1 MSTSF
6 FIRTTKTRGMTKLF
20 VRFQSVRQKIN
31 HKISTPLLVD
41 IQVWNNSRNGTVQ
54 MMRFRDAHPEL
65 AQKMDEIKSTLDATL
80 SGEVGI
86 TQKEFAGLV
95 DEVVYREVR
104 HARKQKEEEAKL
116 PSLNEYVAKFLDQ
129 IASGARQTDRGRNYA
144 GSTVRSIRHALHQ
157 VTLFEQTVQ
166 RKYDFQDIDMAFYYD
181 FTAYLKRKGY
191 SVNSVGKCIRQFK
204 ALLHTAELDGL
215 AVNPAWKRKQF
226 KGTRIEVD
234 SIYLTLEDIRKM
246 MAADLSDLDPE
257 YEKARDIFM
266 VGVWTA
272 QRISDYNHIR
282 KEDFEPLTI
291 NGKEITSLNIRQRKT
306 GAKVSIPCNAPL
318 KAILEKYDYHLPR
331 LRDQVINRDIKEVAR
346 RAGLTSQVEIETT
359 KGGVPKKERFEKWQL
374 VYSHTARRTGATLM
388 YLAGIDIYDI
398 MRITGH
404 STPAMVKRYI
414 KADSLAVAEKLA
426 GKYIYFK

>member
-86 TQKEFAGLV
+86 TQKEFAGIV

-157 VTLFEQTVQ
+157 FTLFEQTV
-166 RKYDFQDIDMAFYYD
+166 RREYDFQDIDMAFYYD

-346 RAGLTSQVEIETT
+346 RAGLTSLVEIETT